1 MKDEIKEKIRQ
12 WYIDDDLISI
22 LNYITNLQE
31 QYSELRDDLDGIIE
45 GNIRLQEENKVLKE
59 LNVCVGC
66 DNNSD
71 YKSIIDKAIEYNYE
85 LQERYCH
92 SALFDDL
99 VASKI
104 YEITEKQLNIL
115 KGEDK

>member
-1 MKDEIKEKIRQ
+1 MDEKQVYENQETAIK
-12 WYIDDDLISI
+12 L
-22 LNYITNLQE
+22 L
-31 QYSELRDDLDGIIE
+31 
-45 GNIRLQEENKVLKE
+45 EENVELK
-59 LNVCVGC
+59 
-66 DNNSD
+66 
-71 YKSIIDKAIEYNYE
+71 KRIQKAIEYNYE

-115 KGEDK
+115 QGEVK